1 MVNFEPLKHEKDNFS
16 VSGTRGSEKSRTYD
30 FLVTSA
36 DALPLSTNYN
46 FHSYLNVAASFFVR
60 EGARLYTG
68 YSILRLK
75 ELENGQAHGKH
86 HNTF

>member
-1 MVNFEPLKHEKDNFS
+1 MRNDRDVMVNFEPLKHEKDNFS

-46 FHSYLNVAASFFVR
+46 FHSYLNVAASLSSHSV
-60 EGARLYTG
+60 GSG
-68 YSILRLK
+68 
-75 ELENGQAHGKH
+75 
-86 HNTF
+86 